1 MPGSGKMMSGMSGID
16 MLRDKLM
23 SMSDITSIMGM
34 LCSNIKL
41 TASSVTSEVIISVP
55 PSAASFP
62 NNRSPCTDDDDG
74 RVTAVEVASPAL
86 APALRILVRSG
97 EDTSRLC
104 TDRPNLTLRP
114 KMTEASVD
122 PSRMIVVVR
131 RASDAMV

>member
-1 MPGSGKMMSGMSGID
+1 MSGMSGID

-41 TASSVTSEVIISVP
+41 TASSVTSEVIIAVSS
-55 PSAASFP
+55 SAASFP

-74 RVTAVEVASPAL
+74 RVTAVEVVSPTL

-97 EDTSRLC
+97 DTSRLC

-114 KMTEASVD
+114 KMTVASVD
-122 PSRMIVVVR
+122 PSRIIVVVR